1 VCVPRPATTTI
12 LSTYVCFQ
20 EKGIQ
25 LLSVGHNCARFPRR
39 MHLMLHHSLPDAAQ
53 HSTAQ
58 HSTAQHSTAQHS
70 TAQHSTAQLSTA
82 QLIAQPKT
90 ESKTADDHL

>member
-1 VCVPRPATTTI
+1 
-12 LSTYVCFQ
+12 
-20 EKGIQ
+20 
-25 LLSVGHNCARFPRR
+25 

-70 TAQHSTAQLSTA
+70 TAQHSTAQL
-82 QLIAQPKT
+82 IAQPKT